1 MNKVEDQVLPNVKS
15 LKINIKSL
23 FSIVIGCNK
32 LSMGQNRKPRR
43 KSTHINAFNSADMQ
57 NILRAHAQSFQ
68 QIVLGLCLQAP
79 LFLKTSV
86 EL

>member
-1 MNKVEDQVLPNVKS
+1 MNKVEDQVSPNVKS

-23 FSIVIGCNK
+23 FSIVLGCNK

-43 KSTHINAFNSADMQ
+43 KSTHIHAFNSADMQ

-68 QIVLGLCLQAP
+68 QIVLGLCIQAL
-79 LFLKTSV
+79 LFPKTSV